1 MGFKLRKESWGIS
14 LLSFSV
20 WKTSRKTH
28 TLLHVCLTYSI
39 GKT

>member
-1 MGFKLRKESWGIS
+1 MGFKLRKESWGVS

-20 WKTSRKTH
+20 WKTH